1 MMHRREFLRTILAGG
16 LVIGTGSLMSACKG
30 ITRSDLQPPGGSLET
45 IPGLDETDVTI
56 LHHASLA
63 PSGHNSQ
70 PWFVKAF
77 EPMNWIIG
85 IDPQRRLPVVD
96 PTNREA
102 LLSIGAF
109 IENLSI
115 AAGALGLQAHTEV
128 IAKSPMEE
136 EIVRVS
142 LKKRKPTKYP
152 LERIIK
158 RRTVRTG
165 YQPGEIRSSD
175 VAALSEPLK
184 DRLFYI
190 PHGTEHAQ
198 CIQEA
203 AIEYFRVQSY
213 RAEAQKEL
221 SEWMRL
227 KTADAKKRRSGLTT
241 ESMEIS
247 GFAGWYVRTFIG
259 KEDIMKESF
268 IKEGIDKVAKQV
280 AEGGGWFIITSKNGS
295 VSDLIDTGRR
305 FERMALKARE
315 YKLGIHPMT
324 QFLEEKGGREAIAKN
339 HDESMIPQFILRVG
353 YLSNYPDPV
362 SLRRPVSW
370 FIRT

>member
-16 LVIGTGSLMSACKG
+16 LVIGTGSLMSGCKA
-30 ITRSDLQPPGGSLET
+30 IARNDLQLPGGSLET

-70 PWFVKAF
+70 PWFVKAL
-77 EPMNWIIG
+77 EPKNWIIG
-85 IDPQRRLPVVD
+85 IDPQRRLPAVD
-96 PTNREA
+96 PKNREA

-115 AAGALGLQAHTEV
+115 AAGAMGFQAHTEV
-128 IAKSPMEE
+128 IANTPVEE

-142 LKKRKPTKYP
+142 LKKGKHTKYP
-152 LERIIK
+152 LKRIIT
-158 RRTVRTG
+158 RRTVRGG
-165 YQPGEIRSSD
+165 YLPTEIRSKE
-175 VAALSEPLK
+175 VNALSEPLK
-184 DRLFYI
+184 DRLFYF
-190 PHGTEHAQ
+190 PRGTEHAQ
-198 CIQEA
+198 CIQEG

-227 KTADAKKRRSGLTT
+227 KTADAKKHRNGLTT

-247 GFAGWYVRTFIG
+247 SFAGWFLRTFFD
-259 KEDIMKESF
+259 KEDVMKESF
-268 IKEGIDKVAKQV
+268 IKRGIDKVAKQA
-280 AEGGGWFIITSKNGS
+280 AEGGGWFIITSKGEG

-305 FERMALKARE
+305 FERMALKPRE
-315 YKLGIHPMT
+315 HKLGIHPMT
-324 QFLEEKGGREAIAKN
+324 QFLEEKEGREVIAKN